1 MVSMKLSHVTL
12 CCIDNQF
19 PDQGFSALLKST
31 RSITFEK
38 TLFFTS
44 SSFVE
49 PKHDISNCEIKYVD
63 HLTSIDTYSHF
74 LIKELGQYIETS
86 HVLIVQ
92 WDGFIINASKW
103 SDLFLAYD
111 YVGAPWAGSGE
122 KLVGNGGFSL
132 RSKKLMNALRE
143 IPIEIYHP
151 EDDVICKQLRP
162 LLEEK
167 FDIQFSPVDLAKEFS
182 FESDK
187 PASKTFGFHGLFN
200 LPIVLNESDLYD
212 FIDSI
217 TPSILFHGHWAFFY
231 QNCLSLGSQKILSE
245 IEYKILE
252 VVKKADLFLV
262 SKPMYRSLIKSCM
275 FNKKFHLA
283 KITLWKKIELLG
295 WSFDSFMLLT
305 RIYLKQLRTS

>member
-1 MVSMKLSHVTL
+1 MKLSQVTL

-19 PDQGFSALLKST
+19 PDQGFYALLKST

-63 HLTSIDTYSHF
+63 HLTSIDTYSRF
-74 LIKELGQYIETS
+74 LLKELGQYIETS

-92 WDGFIINASKW
+92 WDGFIIDPSKW
-103 SDLFLAYD
+103 SDSFLAYD
-111 YVGAPWAGSGE
+111 YVGAPWDGCDE
-122 KLVGNGGFSL
+122 MLVGNGGFSL

-143 IPIEIYHP
+143 ISVEVYHP

-182 FESDK
+182 FETIK
-187 PASKTFGFHGLFN
+187 PVSKTFGFHGLFN
-200 LPIVLNESDLYD
+200 LPIVLNENDLKD
-212 FIDSI
+212 FVNSI
-217 TPSILFHGHWAFFY
+217 TPPILFHGHWAFFY
-231 QNCLSLGSQKILSE
+231 QNCLSLGNQKILSA
-245 IEYKILE
+245 IEYKILDVIKE
-252 VVKKADLFLV
+252 ADLFLV
-262 SKPMYRSLIKSCM
+262 SKPMYRSLVKSCL

-283 KITLWKKIELLG
+283 KIALSKKIELLG
-295 WSFDSFMLLT
+295 WSFDSFILLI
-305 RIYLKQLRTS
+305 RIYLKLLTKN